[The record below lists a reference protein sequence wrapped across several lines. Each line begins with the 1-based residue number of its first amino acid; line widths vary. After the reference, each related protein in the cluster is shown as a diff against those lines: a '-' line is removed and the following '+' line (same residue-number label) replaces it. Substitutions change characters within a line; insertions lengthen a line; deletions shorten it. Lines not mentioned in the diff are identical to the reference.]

1 MDSEAPTEPAK
12 KEGQPVAAETK
23 PNTPK
28 VLLSVFSEDEDEA
41 FGSEVA
47 IDPVIGENGNFDLN
61 IIVKADTA
69 PA

>member
-1 MDSEAPTEPAK
+1 MYSEAPTEPAK

-28 VLLSVFSEDEDEA
+28 VLLSVFFEDEA
-41 FGSEVA
+41 VGSEVA

>member
-1 MDSEAPTEPAK
+1 VDAEAPTEPAK
-12 KEGQPVAAETK
+12 KEGQPVAPETK

-28 VLLSVFSEDEDEA
+28 ALLSVFSEDEA
-41 FGSEVA
+41 VGSEVA
-47 IDPVIGENGNFDLN
+47 IDPVLGENGNFDLN